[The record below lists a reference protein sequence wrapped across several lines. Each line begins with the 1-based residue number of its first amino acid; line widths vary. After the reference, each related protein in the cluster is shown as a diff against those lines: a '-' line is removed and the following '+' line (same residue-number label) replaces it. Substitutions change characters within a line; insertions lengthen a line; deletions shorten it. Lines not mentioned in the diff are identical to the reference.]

1 MINKNVNIEEDFKGV
16 LNKEIEE
23 KNINNKINIE
33 NNNGIE
39 SKKLNEEEILKA
51 KENGFILIG
60 KTGVGKTT
68 LLNLIY
74 GDNIGKVGYSTE
86 SETKKSNYYC
96 IKEKVNSED
105 IYFCIID
112 TPGLFDTNGIEKDK
126 KQKEDIQ
133 NLISKEKIKIKGLL
147 FLSNFQNERFDYSEQ
162 DTLIQY
168 NAIFP
173 LKEFWKRIIL
183 IFTHYYGDPNGESKE
198 DIKKKSNEILSNIFD
213 NIMNKVK
220 QVSNPINFFQIK
232 KKYVNIYSKPKNNKQ
247 IESNEEY
254 KKGLI
259 SDIVE
264 YANLCPMFSKLQ
276 IFQFEKYEI
285 EENDGNIYDCDL
297 KIYLDSNDNVI
308 YKEFDILGKYPKKD
322 FNIKDQ
328 VIKYD
333 YQKCEIDEEGNLIKI
348 NTKKEG
354 LKEIFSNSKS
364 KFGGALTIFSII
376 GLIFSGLFFH
386 FGIPVCLTTLAGGSY
401 FIKKSVDEHKEDED
415 NKINQI
421 IEDEK
426 IKEDFK
432 NELEKK
438 GWNIS

>member
-60 KTGVGKTT
+60 ETGVGKTT

-74 GDNIGKVGYSTE
+74 GDNIGKVGYSTK

-112 TPGLFDTNGIEKDK
+112 TPGLFDTNGIEEDK

-183 IFTHYYGDPNGESKE
+183 IFTHYFGDPDGDTKE
-198 DIKKKSNEILSNIFD
+198 DIKERAKDIFPSIFD
-213 NIMNKVK
+213 NIMKKVK
-220 QVSNPINFFQIK
+220 QVSDPITFFQMK
-232 KKYVNIYSKPKNNKQ
+232 RKYFNVYSKPKKKKQ
-247 IESNEEY
+247 IESNKEY
-254 KKGLI
+254 RNNLI
-259 SDIVE
+259 SEIE
-264 YANLCPMFSKLQ
+264 KFTKLEPMFSKIR
-276 IFQFEKYEI
+276 IFKFEKYKI
-285 EENDGNIYDCDL
+285 EENDNYLYDFDL
-297 KIYLDSNDNVI
+297 KLYLDINDKI
-308 YKEFDILGKYPKKD
+308 IQKEFIPLNRFKKNEELLD
-322 FNIKDQ
+322 KKKISLNIEDCSINQ
-328 VIKYD
+328 
-333 YQKCEIDEEGNLIKI
+333 EGNLIK
-348 NTKKEG
+348 NKMKKEG
-354 LKEIFSNSKS
+354 YKNIFKNNKDII
-364 KFGGALTIFSII
+364 GGGMTIFSLI
-376 GLIFSGLFFH
+376 GLICSGLFFQP
-386 FGIPVCLTTLAGGSY
+386 IVPLCVPTLGLGGF
-401 FIKKSVDEHKEDED
+401 FILDSNVEKEKEKE
-415 NKINQI
+415 KINKLMKEQN
-421 IEDEK
+421 IEDEIKQK
-426 IKEDFK
+426 IKNYF
-432 NELEKK
+432 N
-438 GWNIS
+438 